1 MRFWRTDVSLAKP
14 LLITAVLLHA
24 LLAARTCLAE
34 SVTPPPG
41 QKFTDSAGRSVDLP
55 AQVERIIPAGPPAAV
70 LLYALAPEKLAGLI
84 EAWTDRQKVFVPE
97 AYRGLPVLPRLTRP
111 TSEADIAALRGTNA
125 GLIVDYGDIGPAY
138 VTAAEKAQAAL
149 AVPCLLLD
157 GRMAQIPGTLRSLGT
172 ILGRKE
178 RGEELAGLA
187 AEVLERLRPV
197 TALAQEV
204 RVPVYLARGAD
215 GLLGVRPGGSPGEAI
230 ELAGGR
236 NVTPNGAGSF
246 AKFTPLEVA
255 ALNPAFV
262 ILEDP
267 AAADGP
273 LLKALDPKT
282 VILVDR
288 GEPFGSMEAPPSV
301 NRLIGALAL
310 ASILHPD
317 LVSPGAPF
325 MRRVREGFFDL
336 LPSSAPVFPLERL
349 P

>member
-1 MRFWRTDVSLAKP
+1 MSLAKP
-14 LLITAVLLHA
+14 LLITVLLHA
-24 LLAARTCLAE
+24 FLLASPASLAD
-34 SVTPPPG
+34 SVTSPPG
-41 QKFTDSAGRSVDLP
+41 QKFTDSAGRSVELP

-84 EAWTDRQKVFVPE
+84 AAWTDRQRDFVPE
-97 AYRGLPVLPRLTRP
+97 AYRSLPVLPRLTRP
-111 TSEADIAALRGTNA
+111 TSEADIVALRGKNA
-125 GLIVDYGDIGPAY
+125 GLIVDYGDNGPAY
-138 VTAAEKAQAAL
+138 VAAAEKAQSAL
-149 AVPCLLLD
+149 AVPCVLLD
-157 GRMAQIPGTLRSLGT
+157 GRMARIAGTLRSLGT

-197 TALAQEV
+197 SALAQEA
-204 RVPVYLARGAD
+204 RVSVYLARGAD

-236 NVTPNGAGSF
+236 NVTPSGAGSF
-246 AKFTPLEVA
+246 AKFSPVEVA

-273 LLKALDPKT
+273 LPKALDPKT

-288 GEPFGSMEAPPSV
+288 GGPFGSMEEPPSI

-317 LVSPGAPF
+317 LVFPGAPF
-325 MRRVREGFFDL
+325 MRRLREGFFGP
-336 LPSSAPVFPLERL
+336 LPASAPVFPLEKV